1 MKKLILLTGITLTTL
16 VACKRELHNEDNE
29 LNELSP
35 VAMCNKTYNTASTLN
50 TFGTLIRTTCKPEP
64 GIEVI
69 SVPANSNSQH
79 KNSDLITLSASPKTL
94 ANVKTKATHFWF
106 YGTDSKQLFKP
117 ITYARVFVFDI
128 GDNKVEQAKQ
138 QIQSGNHYLGFDR
151 GLFEGIYPYVVLNIN
166 HREINGKLQT
176 SFNLENEVKRSLPV
190 GKRIFIQFVVQKTPT
205 EVPTFEN
212 SKFTYCDFV
221 NEDNKAYPHY
231 KVDLSDANLG
241 YQGNSFYYVQ

>member
-16 VACKRELHNEDNE
+16 VACKREIQNEDNE
-29 LNELSP
+29 LTP
-35 VAMCNKTYNTASTLN
+35 VTMCNKTYNSPSKLSL
-50 TFGTLIRTTCKPEP
+50 FGTLIRTTCKPGP
-64 GIEVI
+64 GAEVV
-69 SVPANSNSQH
+69 SLPTNSNNSA
-79 KNSDLITLSASPKTL
+79 KSDLLTFSAPLKTL
-94 ANVKTKATHFWF
+94 ENTKTKATHFWF
-106 YGTDSKQLFKP
+106 YGTDSQQLFKP

-151 GLFEGIYPYVVLNIN
+151 GLFEGIYPYTVLNIN
-166 HREINGKLQT
+166 HRLVNNKIQS
-176 SFNLENEVKRSLPV
+176 SFNLEHEVKRSLPV
-190 GKRIFIQFVVQKTPT
+190 NKRIFIQFIVQKSPN

-231 KVDLSDANLG
+231 KIDLSDANLG
-241 YQGNSFYYVQ
+241 YQGETFYYVQ